1 MQLSQS
7 LLDQVRTLANEA
19 GKHLARFYQ
28 QDVTIQTKSDNTPV
42 TEGFIYQPIFNRKT
56 DRTFP

>member
-7 LLDQVRTLANEA
+7 LLDQVLTLANEA

-28 QDVTIQTKSDNTPV
+28 QDVTIQTNSSGLINLALHRQLRFLMHP
-42 TEGFIYQPIFNRKT
+42 
-56 DRTFP
+56 